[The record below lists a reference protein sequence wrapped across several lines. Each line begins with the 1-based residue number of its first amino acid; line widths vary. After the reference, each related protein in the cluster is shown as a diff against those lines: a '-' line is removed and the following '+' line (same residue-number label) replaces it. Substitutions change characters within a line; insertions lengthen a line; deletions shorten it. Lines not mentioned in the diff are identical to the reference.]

1 MRGAFRGL
9 VIAGAVFVLVVGIV
23 LAIGFALFLTRH
35 LASAPQAPHSPASH
49 SPGPPPGAETVTVL
63 MNEEVAAVQ
72 DHDIISRIYAPDA
85 FVEDA
90 ACGRPGGVR
99 TWPGLGNIIKR
110 YQGLGRFASLR
121 HVDAKVQWQPD
132 NSLADQATVTARTVG
147 EMESGGGSL
156 RPVYGNEV
164 WHFARLPSGRW
175 VITSFIYHVCLPPS

>member
-1 MRGAFRGL
+1 MRHAWQGL
-9 VIAGAVFVLVVGIV
+9 FLAAVVAVLVVIAIV
-23 LAIGFALFLTRH
+23 LSNVL
-35 LASAPQAPHSPASH
+35 LAPTGHP
-49 SPGPPPGAETVTVL
+49 PGPPPGAETVTVL

-72 DHDIISRIYAPDA
+72 DRDIISQIYAADA

-90 ACGRPGGVR
+90 ACGSPGGQR
-99 TWPGLGNIIKR
+99 TWVGLNQIMAR
-110 YQGLGRFASLR
+110 YQGLGRFASLQ
-121 HVDAKVQWQPD
+121 HVHAKVQWQPD
-132 NSLADQATVTARTVG
+132 NSLAAQATVTAQTVG